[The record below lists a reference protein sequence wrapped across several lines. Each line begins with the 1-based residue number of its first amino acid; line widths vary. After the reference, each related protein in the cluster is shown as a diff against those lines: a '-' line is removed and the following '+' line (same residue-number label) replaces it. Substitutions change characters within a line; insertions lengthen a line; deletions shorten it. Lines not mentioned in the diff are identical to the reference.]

1 MLEFFQLAAEL
12 CEFDAELVTQ
22 IVSEPWD
29 REAHDMKEILSK
41 GYIFKNDIDIRV
53 DQIDKDVIRGIELN
67 QRSGLL
73 MEAESNLNIS
83 EEGGDDLSSLRD
95 PFRDSQVTHFGVSN
109 MSQKDEL
116 GLTGL
121 QFKGQRNDPA

>member
-1 MLEFFQLAAEL
+1 
-12 CEFDAELVTQ
+12 
-22 IVSEPWD
+22 
-29 REAHDMKEILSK
+29 MKEILSK
-41 GYIFKNDIDIRV
+41 GYIFQNDNDIMI

-109 MSQKDEL
+109 LSQKDEL

-121 QFKGQRNDPA
+121 QFRGQRIDPA